1 MILLNGGYLVAVE
14 NKVKV
19 KSVFSPIPRVPT
31 GIFGLDDMIEGGFEK
46 GSINVVAGESGAGK
60 SLFSLQFLYNGVV
73 KYNDS
78 ALFISFEEKG
88 PTVKRRMAR
97 FGFDI
102 GELEAKGKFFMY
114 DYSPKNVSS
123 FIKDLSEI
131 ESVVKKNSVDRLVID
146 SLTSFSLFFDSEIKR
161 KQETVS
167 LFDSL
172 RNMGCTVVLPSE
184 LRMIS
189 SGFEAENSFTIEHL
203 ADSIISIYSI
213 RKGDI
218 REMALEIIK
227 MRGTNHSRK
236 LSPFKILPIGM
247 ITYPDHPFLT
257 K

>member
-1 MILLNGGYLVAVE
+1 MAAVE
-14 NKVKV
+14 NKLRA
-19 KSVFSPIPRVPT
+19 KSAFSSIPRVPS
-31 GIFGLDDMIEGGFEK
+31 GIFGLDDMMEGGFEK
-46 GSINVVAGESGAGK
+46 GSINIVAGESGAGK
-60 SLFSLQFLYNGVV
+60 SLFSLQFLYNGAV

-78 ALFISFEEKG
+78 SLFVSFEEKS
-88 PTVKRRMAR
+88 PTVKKRMAR

-114 DYSPKNVSS
+114 DYSPKNVNS

-131 ESVVKKNSVDRLVID
+131 ESVVKKSSIDRLVVD
-146 SLTSFSLFFDSEIKR
+146 SLTSFSLFFDSENKR
-161 KQETVS
+161 KQEIVS

-189 SGFEAENSFTIEHL
+189 PVLEAENTFTIEHL

-236 LSPFKILPIGM
+236 LSPLRIIPSGM